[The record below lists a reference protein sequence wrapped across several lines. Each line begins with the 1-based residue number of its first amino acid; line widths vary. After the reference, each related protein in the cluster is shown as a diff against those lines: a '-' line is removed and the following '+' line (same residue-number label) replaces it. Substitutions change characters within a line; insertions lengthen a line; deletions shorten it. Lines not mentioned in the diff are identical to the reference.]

1 MQFDFSRLRKPY
13 LLDLFEFYLGS
24 RELDILEGSEQ
35 TTLIVGGFL
44 LFMVEDGVVHYVG
57 GAPEDLSKQ
66 IIDLILVKLQSAVT
80 LECTVVQR
88 DFQLGGDL

>member
-35 TTLIVGGFL
+35 TTLIVGGSL
-44 LFMVEDGVVHYVG
+44 LFLVEEGVVYYVG

-66 IIDLILVKLQSAVT
+66 IVDLILVKLQSAVT
-80 LECTVVQR
+80 LECTVVQS
-88 DFQLGGDL
+88 DFQLGGEL

>member
-1 MQFDFSRLRKPY
+1 MQFDFSKLRKPY
-13 LLDLFEFYLGS
+13 LLDLFELYLGS

-35 TTLIVGGFL
+35 TTLIVGGSL

-66 IIDLILVKLQSAVT
+66 IVDLILVKLQSAVT
-80 LECTVVQR
+80 LECTIIQK

>member
-24 RELDILEGSEQ
+24 HELDILEGSEQ
-35 TTLIVGGFL
+35 TTLIVGGSL
-44 LFMVEDGVVHYVG
+44 LFLVEEGVVYYVG

-66 IIDLILVKLQSAVT
+66 IVDLILVKLQSAVT
-80 LECTVVQR
+80 LECTVVQS
-88 DFQLGGDL
+88 DFQLGGEL

>member
-1 MQFDFSRLRKPY
+1 MQFDFSRLRKLY

-66 IIDLILVKLQSAVT
+66 IVDLILVKLQSAVT

>member
-57 GAPEDLSKQ
+57 GALEDLSKQ
-66 IIDLILVKLQSAVT
+66 IVDLILVKLQSAVT